1 MKKNGKKICV
11 CAAQVPFVRGG
22 AEIMVDNLC
31 HALDQ
36 RGFDVEKVALP
47 YKWYPYDTLR
57 DNMLAWRMIDLDE
70 TNGMKIDLVIGTK
83 FPSYGIR
90 HPNKVVW
97 LIHQFRQAYDLLETD
112 YSDLGR
118 NEQGIALKKHVVN
131 FDRITMGEASRLYT
145 ISDNVANRLKRY
157 NGLDSE
163 TLYHPPNNA
172 DRLYSNGYGDYILS
186 VGRIDPLKRLD
197 LLLHALRYSPKGIMA
212 YIAGKGPQTEPLR
225 KLAKTIGVED
235 RVRFLGYVNDDELLA
250 LYANAFA
257 IYYAPLDE
265 DYGYV
270 TLEAYFAQ
278 KPVITCRD
286 TGGVLEFVADGINGC
301 VVQTDA
307 EAIGDAMGRL
317 WQDKALCAKY
327 GRSGRNSVCDIS
339 WDNVVS
345 ALTQM
350 L

>member
-1 MKKNGKKICV
+1 MKRNGKRICV
-11 CAAQVPFVRGG
+11 CAAQVPFVKGG

-31 HALDQ
+31 TALEQ
-36 RGFDVEKVALP
+36 HGFDVEKVALP
-47 YKWYPYDTLR
+47 YKWYPYDALR
-57 DNMLAWRMIDLDE
+57 DNMLAWRMLDLFDA
-70 TNGMKIDLVIGTK
+70 NGTKIDLVIGTK

-97 LIHQFRQAYDLLETD
+97 LIHQYRQAYDLLETD

-118 NEQGIALKKHVVN
+118 NEKGIKLKKQVMD
-131 FDRITMGEASRLYT
+131 FDRITLGEACGRFA

-157 NGLDSE
+157 NGLDAK

-172 DRLYSNGYGDYILS
+172 DRLYSSGYGGYILS

-197 LLLHALRYSPKGIMA
+197 LLIHALRFCPKNIEA
-212 YIAGKGPQTEPLR
+212 YIAGRGPETEKLE
-225 KLAKTIGVED
+225 KLARALGVLD
-235 RVRFLGYVNDDELLA
+235 RVRFLGFVDDEELLK

-257 IYYAPLDE
+257 VYYAPLDE

-278 KPVITCRD
+278 KPVITCND
-286 TGGVLEFVADGINGC
+286 AGGVLEFVRNGFNGC
-301 VVQTDA
+301 VVETEPEQ
-307 EAIGDAMGRL
+307 IGDAMGRL
-317 WQDKALCAKY
+317 WQDKALCEKY
-327 GRSGRNSVCDIS
+327 GRNGRDMVSGIN
-339 WDNVVS
+339 WDGVIS
-345 ALTQM
+345 ALTRT